1 MTRILLFLKVMDK
14 INAFQANNYFTWSLH
29 KKMKFSVKDFFNQ
42 CEQIRRKLWICSH
55 KLWICSHLLKILSTE
70 NFIFTVLIPF
80 GNYCRVLENIAI
92 QVEVRLKE
100 VNKTPPNHEDFYHK
114 QDKVDIYS
122 NVRHLIR
129 FRVKQKHQQPPQS
142 RVRTPTWKGWGQWPV
157 YSLDI
162 HWNWIISTFNLISRI
177 FINSNF
183 LCITLQIIKHTKT
196 FFSVSRGGSRAA
208 ARSKMERFVITVD
221 GWKLDAAALLDPPLI
236 CCITFKVCLTILGR
250 YAKKVAGCGIT
261 PYQRL
266 LSLLIVF
273 FWITNSLYVF
283 SLL

>member
-14 INAFQANNYFTWSLH
+14 INAFQANNSFPSSLH

-42 CEQIRRKLWICSH
+42 CEQIRR

-114 QDKVDIYS
+114 QDKVDICS
-122 NVRHLIR
+122 NVSHLIR

-142 RVRTPTWKGWGQWPV
+142 RVRTPT
-157 YSLDI
+157 
-162 HWNWIISTFNLISRI
+162 
-177 FINSNF
+177 
-183 LCITLQIIKHTKT
+183 
-196 FFSVSRGGSRAA
+196 
-208 ARSKMERFVITVD
+208 
-221 GWKLDAAALLDPPLI
+221 
-236 CCITFKVCLTILGR
+236 
-250 YAKKVAGCGIT
+250 
-261 PYQRL
+261 
-266 LSLLIVF
+266 
-273 FWITNSLYVF
+273 
-283 SLL
+283 